1 MIKAIPPAMMP
12 VEEEMLAAM
21 RAFCDEA
28 KRYDAA
34 LDRYIAALREGQAEP
49 LAAPASHADGAKTS
63 GY

>member
-1 MIKAIPPAMMP
+1 
-12 VEEEMLAAM
+12 M
-21 RAFCDEA
+21 RAFYEEA